1 VQKKLIYKQNR
12 TIIILLLLTIAALLP
27 AQSFAFTPTAEYGH
41 VGIVRD
47 ALKDIKRTSSK
58 GNTLVFSERAI
69 KEVRESTASV
79 DEVTGDLVD
88 HPASHCDD
96 ELLHDCTFRI
106 NSLKKAV
113 IDNLKNDSNRN
124 GSGARREVGRALH
137 TLQDFYSHSNWI
149 EISGGSAPNPDL
161 GISLISSLSANQ
173 ATCDSTQANL
183 ADFGLSSLTTGY
195 FPIPGIDAPAGKC
208 RHGLSKFDVDITNGI
223 HKDDPSQT
231 GHIAARQAAVEG
243 TKKFIEEI
251 LDADGIKGNDLAI
264 AEFMDSMG
272 TLGFVI
278 DDTGSMGTE
287 IDGVKNIVANLV
299 SAVQSDPDVSYTN
312 FLFERFGDPDV
323 GEPLVSKTPGDVLNA
338 IFSLSPNGGGDCPEL
353 GQTALLNSLDKAEVR
368 SQLYFFSDASSKDSN
383 LANKVESL
391 ANDKKTTINYSLTGS
406 CSPID
411 PAYIKVAQAT
421 GGQVFVINPNETG
434 LLFNLIQPSLKGNLE
449 PILILQDANFS
460 AEKTYTLPVDSSI
473 TGITFSIT
481 SDVLST
487 AKVFRPSGA
496 EVLPTD
502 PGVTVTG
509 LSTAKIVRI
518 VAPETGPWGLSV
530 SGAGQLSISV
540 LGNSSISFNNFD
552 FVEERGRSGH
562 TGLFPILGKPIVSNT
577 PSLATAFITGGIST
591 AAFEL
596 RAKDNRLIQAID
608 LNKGTGEVATDEF
621 FGSFTLPVEP
631 FRVNVKG
638 IDKTGKAYVRAYPKV
653 FLAQTVRIVPET
665 PLLELKPHSS
675 TKINFT
681 VTNYGAAG
689 QFTISSSET
698 IGLLTTIEPS
708 TINLGANESA
718 QVQLSLSIPDG
729 ISLDANQRG
738 SLVVEVQSASNPDI
752 NNAAVVQLAVDNS
765 IGAVHAVIDIKPG
778 NSANQI
784 NLKSKGVIP
793 VAILTTRLADGD
805 AYDFDVSQ
813 IDLTSLTLSGA
824 KTLIQGNSGNTGV
837 FKDVDNDGDIDLLVQ
852 FYSNELDLDSY
863 STTAVLEGI
872 LLNGDSFS
880 GTDKVHQVPVK

>member
-1 VQKKLIYKQNR
+1 MQKKLIYKQNR

-27 AQSFAFTPTAEYGH
+27 AQSFAFTPTKEYGH

-69 KEVRESTASV
+69 KEIRESTARV
-79 DEVTGDLVD
+79 DEQTAEFND
-88 HPASHCDD
+88 PSAHCDN

-113 IDNLKNDSNRN
+113 IDNLQNDTSRN
-124 GSGARREVGRALH
+124 GTAARREVGRPLH

-161 GISLISSLSANQ
+161 GISLISSLSADQ

-183 ADFGLSSLTTGY
+183 VSFGLSNLTTGY
-195 FPIPGIDAPAGKC
+195 FALEGFGDAPAGKC
-208 RHGLSKFDVDITNGI
+208 RHGSLVDFPDGI

-231 GHIAARQAAVEG
+231 GHVAARQAAVEG

-272 TLGFVI
+272 TFGFVI

-299 SAVQSDPDVSYTN
+299 SAVQSDPDISYTN

-338 IFSLSPNGGGDCPEL
+338 VFSLSPNGGGDCPEL

-449 PILILQDANFS
+449 PILILQDANS
-460 AEKTYTLPVDSSI
+460 SVEKTYTLPVDSSI

-540 LGNSSISFNNFD
+540 LGNSPISFNNFD

-562 TGLFPILGKPIVSNT
+562 TGLFPILGKPIVSST

-638 IDKTGKAYVRAYPKV
+638 IDKAGKAYIRAYPKV
-653 FLAQTVRIVPET
+653 FLAQTVRIVPEI

-729 ISLDANQRG
+729 ISLDPNQRG

-813 IDLTSLTLSGA
+813 IDLSSLTLSGA
-824 KTLIQGNSGNTGV
+824 KTLIQGDSGNTAV
-837 FKDVDNDGDIDLLVQ
+837 FKDVDNDGDIDLLAQ
-852 FYSNELDLDSY
+852 FYSNELNLDSY
-863 STTAVLEGI
+863 STRAFLEGI

-880 GTDKVHQVPVK
+880 GTDKIHQVPVK